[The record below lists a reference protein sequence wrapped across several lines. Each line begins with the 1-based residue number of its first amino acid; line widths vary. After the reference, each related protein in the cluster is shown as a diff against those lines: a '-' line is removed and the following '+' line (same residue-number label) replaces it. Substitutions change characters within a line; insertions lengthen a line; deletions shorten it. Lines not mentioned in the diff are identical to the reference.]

1 MVFLLRIFEQVQY
14 FVSFSLKFSNYAS
27 NIMNN
32 ICNTFFAGEGRRLRP
47 EVEET
52 PVEMLRVSFYQ

>member
-1 MVFLLRIFEQVQY
+1 MDDIY
-14 FVSFSLKFSNYAS
+14 
-27 NIMNN
+27 NI
-32 ICNTFFAGEGRRLRP
+32 FFAGEGRRLRP